1 MRTVLRH
8 KWNSILYERIWNDEE
23 KGSYSSI
30 AETRKNNPIVDR
42 VIVFTGDELT
52 VTAQGGKR
60 FENMEIFR
68 ILYP

>member
-8 KWNSILYERIWNDEE
+8 KWNSILYECIQNGEE

-42 VIVFTGDELT
+42 VIVFTGDEL
-52 VTAQGGKR
+52 VITAQGGKR
-60 FENMEIFR
+60 FETMEIFR